1 MKRYIFSLI
10 AVFMALCNIDAQ
22 DRLYP
27 AHDSSS
33 PVLEEYYSRRDSL
46 LWNGYENKDYLF
58 LVNPSFSAEWA
69 CYYDLAD
76 SVLVLR
82 VADKNIWYSA
92 YGKKGRKLKTPAKV
106 KVKEYRCPVSKEAMD
121 KCNKLFFS
129 AVMSSSYLAVPMGV
143 DGITYKIY
151 WGSFIAECWSPLD
164 DSNCYKL
171 TEIIDSLTEAIK
183 MKDTERIDNL
193 IPAMESLRVRFES
206 LYPEDLKK
214 NNQWIDFLDYNGF

>member
-27 AHDSSS
+27 ARGSS

-46 LWNGYENKDYLF
+46 LWNGYENRDYLF

-82 VADKNIWYSA
+82 MADKNIWYSA
-92 YGKKGRKLKTPAKV
+92 YGKKGRKLETPAKV

-129 AVMSSSYLAVPMGV
+129 AVMSSKLRLNPVLRS
-143 DGITYKIY
+143 
-151 WGSFIAECWSPLD
+151 SLD
-164 DSNCYKL
+164 L
-171 TEIIDSLTEAIK
+171 VE
-183 MKDTERIDNL
+183 
-193 IPAMESLRVRFES
+193 
-206 LYPEDLKK
+206 
-214 NNQWIDFLDYNGF
+214 

>member
-27 AHDSSS
+27 VSDSST
-33 PVLEEYYSRRDSL
+33 PVLEEYYSRRDRL
-46 LWNGYENKDYLF
+46 LWNGYENRDYLF
-58 LVNPSFSAEWA
+58 LVSPSFSAEWA

-92 YGKKGRKLKTPAKV
+92 YGKKGRKLETPAKV
-106 KVKEYRCPVSKEAMD
+106 KVKEYRCPVSKEAMVIC
-121 KCNKLFFS
+121 KKLFFS
-129 AVMSSSYLAVPMGV
+129 AVMSSSYLAEPMGA

-151 WGSFIAECWSPLD
+151 WGRFVAECWSPLD
-164 DSNCYKL
+164 DSNCDKL
-171 TEIIDSLTEAIK
+171 TKIIDSLTEAIK

-193 IPAMESLRVRFES
+193 ILAMESLRVRFES
-206 LYPEDLKK
+206 LYPEDIKK
-214 NNQWIDFLDYNGF
+214 NNQWLDFLDYNGF